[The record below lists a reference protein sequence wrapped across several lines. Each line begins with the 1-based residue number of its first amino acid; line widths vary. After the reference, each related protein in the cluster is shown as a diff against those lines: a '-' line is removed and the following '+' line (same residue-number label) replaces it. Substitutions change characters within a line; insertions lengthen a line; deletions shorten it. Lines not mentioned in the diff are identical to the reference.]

1 MKRVLSFLAITVG
14 LTACAPQVPDS
25 GAGVGFKDY
34 DTYLAEQRA
43 RDQALATG
51 QQPVAIQPPATPVD
65 PARDVVVVVEQRPA
79 SQTPEQ
85 QTASAAVAAVRG
97 TEPVVPRATVNKR
110 RLNSRWQRRTRS
122 DRRFTAVLR
131 SGPAKLPRLVLSIPL
146 VRLRR
151 MRL

>member
-97 TEPVVPRATVNKR
+97 TEPVVQTQVAATQTPRADNPDLSDEQDFQAVS
-110 RLNSRWQRRTRS
+110 SRQT
-122 DRRFTAVLR
+122 
-131 SGPAKLPRLVLSIPL
+131 IQ
-146 VRLRR
+146 
-151 MRL
+151 